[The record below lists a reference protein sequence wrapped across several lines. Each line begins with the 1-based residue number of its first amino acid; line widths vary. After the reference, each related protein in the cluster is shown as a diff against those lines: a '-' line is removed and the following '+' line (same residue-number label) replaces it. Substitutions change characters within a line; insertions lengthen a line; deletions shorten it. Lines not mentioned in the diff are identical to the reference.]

1 MGGIII
7 LASVILTS
15 LIYVKDYPKI
25 IPILFVTVG
34 FGIVGFLDDYL
45 KVVIRTFR
53 RTCYHGRN
61 CCCQVVVTGIFAFY
75 IC

>member
-25 IPILFVTVG
+25 IPILFVNRR
-34 FGIVGFLDDYL
+34 IRNCRISDDYL
-45 KVVIRTFR
+45 KVVLKTFR
-53 RTCYHGRN
+53 WSVSMAEDALSDCDYGN
-61 CCCQVVVTGIFAFY
+61 FCILY
-75 IC
+75 